1 MGKSDV
7 RNISRKEFLELS
19 GIALLGSTLGL
30 QTLTSCESASVIQ
43 GQIVGANH
51 GIGHLLRKAISLPI
65 HQSHQTK
72 ILIIGSG
79 ISGLTAGYFLQK
91 AGIKAYEI
99 LELESHIGGNS
110 TFGEDASGLYPWAA
124 HYLPIPSPENKELI
138 DFLSENKVITG
149 FDENHLPIYD
159 EYALRFHPDERLFVK
174 GFWQE
179 GLIPNMDIS
188 DEEKN
193 QIGTFL
199 TKMNTF
205 KVAKGNDQKWAFT
218 IPLANSSSDSSF
230 TDLDKISMK
239 TWLEQNEFTS
249 KPLHWYVNYCL
260 LDDYG
265 TSIAETSAWA
275 GIHYFAS
282 RKGKAANAKDDD
294 VLTWS
299 EGNGFLMKLL
309 AKNQLNHIKT
319 QRLAYQIEE
328 KNEKVSVDV
337 YDWKTE
343 KRENYTA
350 EQIIWAVPQMLR
362 PYIIPKQKTDFIKE
376 FSYSPWMVAN
386 IQTKPFDTGRGQAL
400 SWDNVIYEGNGLGY
414 VLSNHQE
421 LAQDQKTW
429 QLTYYKPLIDANP
442 ADERKKAIA
451 KTYEEWKNEVLA
463 DLKKAHP
470 KIEKSILKIDIKLWG
485 HAMIRPTIGFI
496 HGQARHEAQQSLNNK
511 IHFAHS
517 DLSGVSIFEEAFFHG
532 YEAAKKVISNIYH
545 RGTDY
550 TNYHRE

>member
-7 RNISRKEFLELS
+7 SNISRKEFLELS

-30 QTLTSCESASVIQ
+30 QTLTSCESPKGIQ
-43 GQIVGANH
+43 GQMVGANH
-51 GIGHLLRKAISLPI
+51 AIGHLLRKAISLPI
-65 HQSHQTK
+65 SQTHQTK
-72 ILIIGSG
+72 VLIIGSG

-91 AGIKAYEI
+91 SGITDYEI
-99 LELESHIGGNS
+99 LELENHIGGNS
-110 TFGEDASGLYPWAA
+110 TFGEEASGRYPWAA

-138 DFLSENKVITG
+138 NFLAENNIITG
-149 FDENHLPIYD
+149 FDEYNLPIYD
-159 EYALRFHPDERLFVK
+159 EYALCFHPDERLFVK

-199 TKMNTF
+199 TKMNLF
-205 KVAKGNDQKWAFT
+205 KEAKGNDQKWAFT

-239 TWLEQNEFTS
+239 TWLEQNAFTA

-282 RKGKAANAKDDD
+282 RKGKAANAKEDD

-309 AKNQLNHIKT
+309 AKKQLKNIKI

-328 KNEKVSVDV
+328 KDGGVSVDV
-337 YDWKTE
+337 YDWQTE
-343 KRENYTA
+343 KRENYFA
-350 EQIIWAVPQMLR
+350 EQVIWAVPQMLR
-362 PYIIPKQKTDFIKE
+362 PYVMPQQKSDFIKD

-386 IQTKPFDTGRGQAL
+386 IQTKSFDTGRGQTL

-421 LAQDQKTW
+421 LAQYPKIW
-429 QLTYYKPLIDANP
+429 QLTYYKPLADIEP
-442 ADERKKAIA
+442 AEERKRAIV
-451 KTYEEWKNEVLA
+451 KTYEEWKAEVLN

-470 KIEKSILKIDIKLWG
+470 KIEESILKIDIKLWG

-517 DLSGVSIFEEAFFHG
+517 DLSGVSIFEEAFYHG
-532 YEAAKKVISNIYH
+532 VEVAKKVIANVYH
-545 RGTDY
+545 GGTDY
-550 TNYHRE
+550 TNYHG

>member
-7 RNISRKEFLELS
+7 SISRKEFLELS

-30 QTLTSCESASVIQ
+30 QTLTSCESATVIQ

-51 GIGHLLRKAISLPI
+51 AIGHLLRKAISLPI

-72 ILIIGSG
+72 ILIVGSG

-91 AGIKAYEI
+91 AGIKDYEI

-110 TFGEDASGLYPWAA
+110 TFGEDEARYPWAA

-138 DFLSENKVITG
+138 DFLAENKIITG
-149 FDENHLPIYD
+149 FDENKLPVYD
-159 EYALRFHPDERLFVK
+159 EYALCFHPDERLFVK

-179 GLIPNMDIS
+179 GLIPNMDIL
-188 DEEKN
+188 DGEKN
-193 QIGTFL
+193 QIGEFL
-199 TKMNTF
+199 SKMNAF
-205 KVAKGNDQKWAFT
+205 KTAKGNDQKWAFT
-218 IPLANSSSDSSF
+218 IPLAYSSSDTSF

-239 TWLEQNEFTS
+239 TWMERNAFTA

-299 EGNGFLMKLL
+299 EGNGFLMKLV

-328 KNEKVSVDV
+328 KNGKVSVDV

-343 KRENYTA
+343 KRENYTV
-350 EQIIWAVPQMLR
+350 EQVIWAVPQMLR
-362 PYIIPKQKTDFIKE
+362 PYLMPQQKSDFIKD
-376 FSYSPWMVAN
+376 FTYSPWMVAN

-421 LAQDQKTW
+421 LSQDQQTW
-429 QLTYYKPLIDANP
+429 QLTYYKPLVDNNP
-442 ADERKKAIA
+442 ADERKKAIV
-451 KTYEEWKNEVLA
+451 KTHEEWKSEVLT

-470 KIEKSILKIDIKLWG
+470 KIEESILKIDIKLWG

-496 HGQARHEAQQSLNNK
+496 HGSARYEAQKSLNNK

-517 DLSGVSIFEEAFFHG
+517 DLSGVSIFEEAFYHG
-532 YEAAKKVISNIYH
+532 AEVAKKVISNIYH
-545 RGTDY
+545 GDTDY
-550 TNYHRE
+550 TNFHGE

>member
-7 RNISRKEFLELS
+7 SNISRKEFLELS

-30 QTLTSCESASVIQ
+30 QTLTSCESTKGIQ
-43 GQIVGANH
+43 GQMVGANH
-51 GIGHLLRKAISLPI
+51 AVGHLLRKAISLPI
-65 HQSHQTK
+65 SQTHQTK
-72 ILIIGSG
+72 VLIIGSG
-79 ISGLTAGYFLQK
+79 ISGLTAGYYLQK
-91 AGIKAYEI
+91 AGINDYEI

-110 TFGEDASGLYPWAA
+110 TFGEEASVRYPWAA

-138 DFLSENKVITG
+138 DFLAENKIITG
-149 FDENHLPIYD
+149 FDEHNLPIYD
-159 EYALRFHPDERLFVK
+159 EYALCFHPDERLFVK

-193 QIGTFL
+193 QIGAFL
-199 TKMNTF
+199 TKMNSF
-205 KVAKGNDQKWAFT
+205 KAAKGNDQKWAFT
-218 IPLANSSSDSSF
+218 IPLANSSSDTNF

-239 TWLEQNEFTS
+239 TWMEQNTFMA

-319 QRLAYQIEE
+319 QCLAYQIEE
-328 KNEKVSVDV
+328 KNGGVWVDV
-337 YDWKTE
+337 YNWKTE
-343 KRENYTA
+343 KRENYVA
-350 EQIIWAVPQMLR
+350 EQVIWAVPQMLR
-362 PYIIPKQKTDFIKE
+362 PYVMPQQKSDFIKE

-421 LAQDQKTW
+421 LAQYPKTW
-429 QLTYYKPLIDANP
+429 QLTYYKPLADLEP
-442 ADERKKAIA
+442 AEERKRAIT
-451 KTYEEWKNEVLA
+451 KTHEEWKNEVLN
-463 DLKKAHP
+463 DLRKAHP
-470 KIEKSILKIDIKLWG
+470 KIEDSILKIDIKLWG
-485 HAMIRPTIGFI
+485 HAMIRPTLGFI
-496 HGQARHEAQQSLNNK
+496 HGQARHEAQRSLNNK

-517 DLSGVSIFEEAFFHG
+517 DLSGVSIFEEAFYHG
-532 YEAAKKVISNIYH
+532 AEVAKKIINYYANSNL
-545 RGTDY
+545 DSLS
-550 TNYHRE
+550 